1 VHVYF
6 SDEPIDRN
14 AIDLNELARLGEFRE
29 EMEPKGL
36 VAVYVDPTD
45 LGLPSPWSH
54 RARPDT
60 MDLGVDALAVVAP
73 PAHAMP
79 RLRYHE
85 LNKRLV
91 VENISNTERA
101 DQLVLEIPDGS

>member
-1 VHVYF
+1 
-6 SDEPIDRN
+6 
-14 AIDLNELARLGEFRE
+14 
-29 EMEPKGL
+29 
-36 VAVYVDPTD
+36 
-45 LGLPSPWSH
+45 
-54 RARPDT
+54 